1 MDNYTVA
8 HDIEPPLPHAL
19 APEDAP
25 AREPGIPHLDYRV
38 RDYSEPGPST
48 EIGRA
53 QRMDA
58 VARNIPKAQML
69 LAGIAGA
76 GVLAAAIGAV
86 FLLRPRRP
94 VVAA

>member
-8 HDIEPPLPHAL
+8 HDIEPPLPHSL

-25 AREPGIPHLDYRV
+25 AREPGIPHLDYSV
-38 RDYSEPGPST
+38 RDYSEPGPGT
-48 EIGRA
+48 EIGRT

-58 VARNIPKAQML
+58 VARNIPKAKMML
-69 LAGIAGA
+69 AGLAGIGA
-76 GVLAAAIGAV
+76 LAIAIGAA

-94 VVAA
+94 AVEA

>member
-8 HDIEPPLPHAL
+8 HDIEPPLP
-19 APEDAP
+19 PEGAP
-25 AREPGIPHLDYRV
+25 AREPGIPRLDYSV

-53 QRMDA
+53 QRMEA

-76 GVLAAAIGAV
+76 GALAIAVGTV
-86 FLLRPRRP
+86 FLLRPRKP
-94 VVAA
+94 VVTA